1 MKILIAEDDLYMQKI
16 LGMYLEKEG
25 FKVHK
30 VADGEAAL
38 TYLTKEKVDLAVLDW
53 MMPKIEGV
61 QVAKYIRQYY
71 PHMKIIMLTAKGEV
85 DDELMGLNAGADDY
99 IKKPFEPRIFVLRV
113 KKLLGES
120 KVLSCHKLKLN
131 LQSQKVFIEDQPV
144 KLSRKEFELL
154 EYFLQNKGLIISR
167 EMLLECIW
175 GIEYEGDERTVDT
188 HIRRLRS
195 KIGEKYIKTYRGIGY
210 SMEEQDE

>member
-1 MKILIAEDDLYMQKI
+1 MRILIAEDDLYMQKI

-30 VADGEAAL
+30 VSDGEAAL
-38 TYLTKEKVDLAVLDW
+38 EYLTREKVDLAILDW

-71 PHMKIIMLTAKGEV
+71 PKMKILMLTAKGEV
-85 DDELMGLNAGADDY
+85 EDELIGLNAGADDY

-113 KKLLGES
+113 KKLLGVS
-120 KVLSCHKLKLN
+120 KVLICGKLRLN
-131 LQSQKVFIEDQPV
+131 LQSQKAYKEDTIL
-144 KLSRKEFELL
+144 KLSKKEYELL
-154 EYFLQNKGLIISR
+154 EYFLRNKGLIISR

-175 GIEYEGDERTVDT
+175 GEEYDGDERTVDT

-195 KIGEKYIKTYRGIGY
+195 KIGESYIKTYRGIGY